1 MAQIDIDEEIERFKK
16 SAYFA
21 QEQENEKKVIT
32 RFQPIFTPENLD
44 NLTAEDF
51 KSFLRSKNNKHWWGI
66 QRQSGHLTEDMDH
79 LRNALRILLDE
90 SKPIEQR
97 LDTLF
102 PENKPKYI
110 KFLGRAVAT
119 PILLVVYPNK
129 YSVYNR
135 KVELSLKAC
144 DLHPDER
151 GMSLAQRYVKVNQV
165 LTDLAQRHHISRFL
179 LDWVFHRITVQV
191 EQGKGEPSHWT
202 SAMHPQL

>member
-21 QEQENEKKVIT
+21 QERENEKKVIT

-66 QRQSGHLTEDMDH
+66 QRQSGRLTTDMGH
-79 LRNALRILLDE
+79 LRSALRILLDE
-90 SKPIEQR
+90 TKPIEER

-102 PENKPKYI
+102 PANRPNYI

-144 DLHPDER
+144 DLHPAER

-191 EQGKGEPSHWT
+191 EHGKGPPSHWT
-202 SAMHPQL
+202 SAMHPEL

>member
-1 MAQIDIDEEIERFKK
+1 MAQIDIDEEIERFKQ
-16 SAYFA
+16 SAEFA
-21 QEQENEKKVIT
+21 QIQTDEEEVIA

-66 QRQSGHLTEDMDH
+66 QRQSGRLTRDMDH
-79 LRNALRILLDE
+79 LRDALRILLDE
-90 SKPIEQR
+90 SKPIEER

-102 PENKPKYI
+102 PPKGPHYI
-110 KFLGRAVAT
+110 KFLGRATAT

-135 KVELSLKAC
+135 KVELSLKVCA
-144 DLHPDER
+144 LYPDER
-151 GMSLAQRYVKVNQV
+151 GMSLAQRYVKVNQL
-165 LTDLAQRHHISRFL
+165 LTDLAQRHHISRWL

-191 EQGKGEPSHWT
+191 EEEKGEPSRWT

>member
-1 MAQIDIDEEIERFKK
+1 MAQIDIDEEIDSFKK

-21 QEQENEKKVIT
+21 QEQQNEKKVIA

-151 GMSLAQRYVKVNQV
+151 GMSLAQRYVKVNEV

>member
-1 MAQIDIDEEIERFKK
+1 M
-16 SAYFA
+16 
-21 QEQENEKKVIT
+21 
-32 RFQPIFTPENLD
+32 RFQPIFTPKNLD

-79 LRNALRILLDE
+79 LRDALRILLNE
-90 SKPIEQR
+90 NEPISDR
-97 LDTLF
+97 LDRLF
-102 PENKPKYI
+102 PKRGPHYI

-135 KVELSLKAC
+135 KVEVALKAC
-144 DLHPDER
+144 ALYPDER
-151 GMSLAQRYVKVNQV
+151 GMSLAQRYVKVNEV

-179 LDWVFHRITVQV
+179 LDWVFHRVTVQV

-202 SAMHPQL
+202 SAIHPQL

>member
-1 MAQIDIDEEIERFKK
+1 MAQIDIDEEIESFKK

-21 QEQENEKKVIT
+21 QEQQNEKKVIA

-66 QRQSGHLTEDMDH
+66 QRQGGHLTEDMNH
-79 LRNALRILLDE
+79 LRSALRILLDE
-90 SKPIEQR
+90 TKPIEER
-97 LDTLF
+97 LETLF
-102 PENKPKYI
+102 PANRPNYI

-119 PILLVVYPNK
+119 PILLVAYPNK

-144 DLHPDER
+144 ALYPDER

-191 EQGKGEPSHWT
+191 EHGKGPPSHWT
-202 SAMHPQL
+202 SVMHPQL

>member
-1 MAQIDIDEEIERFKK
+1 MAQIDINEQIERFKE
-16 SAYFA
+16 STEFA
-21 QEQENEKKVIT
+21 QVQTYEQDVIA

-44 NLTAEDF
+44 NLTAEEF
-51 KSFLRSKNNKHWWGI
+51 KSFLLIKNNKHWDGI
-66 QRQSGHLTEDMDH
+66 HRQSGHLTEDMDH
-79 LRNALRILLDE
+79 LRSALRILLDE
-90 SKPIEQR
+90 TKPIEER

-135 KVELSLKAC
+135 KVEVALKAC
-144 DLHPDER
+144 DLHPDEH

-165 LTDLAQRHHISRFL
+165 LTELAQRYHISRFL
-179 LDWVFHRITVQV
+179 LDWVFHIITVQV
-191 EQGKGEPSHWT
+191 EQGN
-202 SAMHPQL
+202 

>member
-1 MAQIDIDEEIERFKK
+1 MAQIDIDEEIESFKK

-21 QEQENEKKVIT
+21 QEQQNEKKVIA

-66 QRQSGHLTEDMDH
+66 QRQSGRLTTDMDH
-79 LRNALRILLDE
+79 LGNALRILLDE

-102 PENKPKYI
+102 PEKGPHYI
-110 KFLGRAVAT
+110 KFLGRATAT

-135 KVELSLKAC
+135 KVELSLEAC

-165 LTDLAQRHHISRFL
+165 LTDLSQRHHISRFL

-191 EQGKGEPSHWT
+191 EQGKEPPSHWT